1 MEGAHLRITLHGSCL
16 RGLNLKSRAR
26 FEERNS
32 NLKKGSAL
40 YIWKRGGGGRRSIL
54 SADEYILAI
63 SS

>member
-1 MEGAHLRITLHGSCL
+1 MEGAHLRITLHVSCL

-26 FEERNS
+26 FEDRNS

-40 YIWKRGGGGRRSIL
+40 YIWEKGENRSIL
-54 SADEYILAI
+54 RADEYILAI